1 MDVSTA
7 GWMAAQGIGQT
18 DYFADGP
25 RLALL
30 RAQQQEAA
38 AAARERE
45 DEEAR
50 AERRDARET
59 ALYLSGVQPGATL
72 ERAMQMGDVQAE
84 IAGHREEIARLERRL
99 GRFKQQAEVEAE
111 AMSRSYAMASRSAV
125 LDPVEAAVQRATE
138 AHREFSQRTRSARS
152 DAALGRRPKGRGG
165 SISRGDPVDCAACQA
180 VGADAW
186 ESWQIHHEDA
196 DGNPLSAEPVPATG
210 PDEAERLMAA
220 GYSRSTAELA
230 ARPVIRR

>member
-1 MDVSTA
+1 
-7 GWMAAQGIGQT
+7 MAAQGIGQT

-25 RLALL
+25 RLALA

-59 ALYLSGVQPGATL
+59 ALYLSGVEPGAAL
-72 ERAMQMGDVQAE
+72 QRGMQMSDVQAE
-84 IAGHREEIARLERRL
+84 IQGHREEIARLERRL
-99 GRFKQQAEVEAE
+99 SRYERQAAADAE
-111 AMSRSYAMASRSAV
+111 SMTRSAAMASRSAS

-152 DAALGRRPKGRGG
+152 DAALGRHPKGRGG

-196 DGNPLSAEPVPATG
+196 DGNPLSAVPVPATG
-210 PDEAERLMAA
+210 PDEAERLMRI
-220 GYSRSTAELA
+220 GYSKSTAELA

>member
-1 MDVSTA
+1 
-7 GWMAAQGIGQT
+7 MAARGIGQT

-50 AERRDARET
+50 AERRDARDT
-59 ALYLSGVQPGATL
+59 AMYLSGVQPGAAL
-72 ERAMQMGDVQAE
+72 QRGMQISEARAKIE
-84 IAGHREEIARLERRL
+84 GHREAIEKLERRL
-99 GRFKQQAEVEAE
+99 SRYERQAAADAE
-111 AMSRSYAMASRSAV
+111 SMTRSAAMAARSAV
-125 LDPVEAAVQRATE
+125 LDPVEAAVAEARRAH
-138 AHREFSQRTRSARS
+138 AEFARSTRSARS

-165 SISRGDPVDCAACQA
+165 SISRGEPPECEGCKA

-196 DGNPLSAEPVPATG
+196 DGNPLSAEPVPVPDDRG
-210 PDEAERLMAA
+210 DEAARLMAA

>member
-1 MDVSTA
+1 
-7 GWMAAQGIGQT
+7 MAARGIGT

-38 AAARERE
+38 AAAADAERE
-45 DEEAR
+45 AAR
-50 AERRDARET
+50 AERDDARET
-59 ALYLSGVQPGATL
+59 ALYLSGVQPGAAL
-72 ERAMQMGDVQAE
+72 QRGMQMADVQAE
-84 IAGHREEIARLERRL
+84 IQGHREEIARLERRL
-99 GRFKQQAEVEAE
+99 SRYERQAAADAE
-111 AMSRSYAMASRSAV
+111 SMTRSAAMASRAAA

-196 DGNPLSAEPVPATG
+196 DGGVLAAEPVPAAG
-210 PDEAERLMAA
+210 QDEAERLMAA

-230 ARPVIRR
+230 VQPVIRR